1 LTGGAAFPS
10 AAGAGFDSAFD
21 RAEIPIKHK
30 DIVQVIRA
38 LTMLWSVMGL
48 LLILNVCCNCII
60 ALSNSLSL
68 AWKLMEKSDLLEK
81 WKFNWPLMD
90 VIIGGRS
97 SIDLPEMRVTTDEE
111 AEAFVR
117 AYGYD
122 LDVPTESHLIHAAII
137 ESVSFIERYLLTPR
151 EWSRGIRPPDKILEC
166 TDVRNLLVWASG
178 SSPEERMLRG
188 WSCAVLRVMHTI
200 AHIEGVNKQIRVE
213 DARNQIFARFHSAL
227 FRDENKNLWFG
238 SDTNRVELEK
248 VEWKESKSRASI
260 LLKLL
265 HKRDNVAE
273 TIFDFLGIR
282 IVTKRVCDVMMVV
295 KNLMQYNLVVFPNC
309 FPARAR
315 NNLIE
320 VDRFRSQI
328 ETLRE
333 MLQSGSIGA
342 AEFET
347 MVARLIPMGNTR
359 EEHINPHSSSDY
371 RSIQLTGR
379 QLIKVPNYQFEWL
392 DRLRSVSQSEG
403 MPESKKNAIKELMYL
418 VDQWHSVD
426 DTIEQS
432 AFFPFEVQIMDHDSY
447 MASVDGEAAHTRYKQ
462 NQIRTAR
469 KRVIGRVLELH
480 RSI

>member
-1 LTGGAAFPS
+1 
-10 AAGAGFDSAFD
+10 
-21 RAEIPIKHK
+21 
-30 DIVQVIRA
+30 
-38 LTMLWSVMGL
+38 
-48 LLILNVCCNCII
+48 
-60 ALSNSLSL
+60 
-68 AWKLMEKSDLLEK
+68 
-81 WKFNWPLMD
+81 
-90 VIIGGRS
+90 
-97 SIDLPEMRVTTDEE
+97 
-111 AEAFVR
+111 
-117 AYGYD
+117 
-122 LDVPTESHLIHAAII
+122 
-137 ESVSFIERYLLTPR
+137 
-151 EWSRGIRPPDKILEC
+151 
-166 TDVRNLLVWASG
+166 
-178 SSPEERMLRG
+178 
-188 WSCAVLRVMHTI
+188 MHTI
-200 AHIEGVNKQIRVE
+200 AHIEGVNKLIRVE

-238 SDTNRVELEK
+238 SDSTKVELEK

-309 FPARAR
+309 FPSRAR

-347 MVARLIPMGNTR
+347 MVARLIPMGTVQD
-359 EEHINPHSSSDY
+359 EHVNPHSSNDY
-371 RSIQLTGR
+371 KSIQLTGR

-392 DRLRSVSQSEG
+392 GRLRSVAQSDG
-403 MPESKKNAIKELMYL
+403 LPENKKSAIRELMYL

-426 DTIEQS
+426 DTVEQS
-432 AFFPFEVQIMDHDSY
+432 AFFPFEVQIMDRDSY
-447 MASVDGEAAHTRYKQ
+447 LASVDGEAAHTRYKQ

-480 RSI
+480 RTS

>member
-1 LTGGAAFPS
+1 
-10 AAGAGFDSAFD
+10 
-21 RAEIPIKHK
+21 
-30 DIVQVIRA
+30 
-38 LTMLWSVMGL
+38 
-48 LLILNVCCNCII
+48 
-60 ALSNSLSL
+60 
-68 AWKLMEKSDLLEK
+68 MEKADLLEK

-97 SIDLPEMRVTTDEE
+97 SIDLPEMRITTDDD

-122 LDVPTESHLIHAAII
+122 LDVPTESHLIHAAIV
-137 ESVSFIERYLLTPR
+137 ESISFIERYLLTPR
-151 EWSRGIRPPDKILEC
+151 EWNKGIRPPQKILEC

-178 SSPEERMLRG
+178 SNPEERMLRG

-238 SDTNRVELEK
+238 SDSTKVELEK

-309 FPARAR
+309 FPSRAR

-347 MVARLIPMGNTR
+347 MVARLIPMGTVQD
-359 EEHINPHSSSDY
+359 EHVNPHSSTDY
-371 RSIQLTGR
+371 KSIQLTGR

-392 DRLRSVSQSEG
+392 GRLRSVAQSDG
-403 MPESKKNAIKELMYL
+403 LPENKKSAIRELMYL

-426 DTIEQS
+426 ETIEQS
-432 AFFPFEVQIMDHDSY
+432 AFFPFEVQIMDRDSY
-447 MASVDGEAAHTRYKQ
+447 LASVDGEAAHTRYKQ

-480 RSI
+480 RTS